1 MGLGIAVEVEG
12 SPDADLANATWVEVT
27 ERMGET
33 TTYRIRYDFSVSS
46 GDFPLL
52 ADSRIDAGSEL
63 TIVEPIGST
72 NNTLVKGPV
81 VAQQIH
87 IAQSGGGSWVEV
99 HGADSSIKMDRE
111 SKAAVWTDT
120 SDSDAVSS
128 ILSTYSLSPDTDST
142 DAQHM
147 ETKHTLVQRDTDL
160 QFVRRLARRNG
171 FLFWITCDGDGNET
185 AHFKRPALDG
195 DPASELIINLDGN
208 NLQWFDLDWDVER
221 PTSATAADVDLSDES
236 DIDGSVDKSPLTPL
250 GTSALSDIV
259 TDTRSL
265 HIVAPVDD
273 SGDLQSRSEGALIDA
288 GWFVR
293 ARCETT
299 LSALKSIVH
308 AHTVVNVRG
317 LGSRHSGKYFVA
329 AVKHTIDQTAHHM
342 EIELVRNAWG
352 N

>member
-1 MGLGIAVEVEG
+1 MGLGIAVEVG
-12 SPDADLANATWVEVT
+12 GQADADLANATWVEVT

-33 TTYRIRYDFSVSS
+33 STYRIRYDFDVSS

-52 ADSRIDAGSEL
+52 ADGRIDAGSEL
-63 TIVEPIGST
+63 TLIEPSGSS
-72 NNTLVKGPV
+72 NDCLVKGPV

-87 IAQSGGGSWVEV
+87 FAHGGSGSWVEV
-99 HGADSSIKMDRE
+99 HGADNSIQMDRE
-111 SKAAVWTDT
+111 SKAVVWAET
-120 SDSDAVSS
+120 SDGDAVGS
-128 ILSTYSLSPDTDST
+128 ILSNYGLSPDSDST
-142 DAQHM
+142 DAQHT

-171 FLFWITCDGDGNET
+171 FLFWVTCDGDGNET
-185 AHFKRPALDG
+185 AHFKRPPLDG
-195 DPASELIINLDGN
+195 DAASELIVNLDGN

-221 PTSATAADVDLSDES
+221 PTSADASDVDLSDAS
-236 DIDGSVDKSPLTPL
+236 DIDGSVDKSPLPPL
-250 GTSALSDIV
+250 GSQALADIV
-259 TDTRSL
+259 SDTRSL
-265 HIVAPVDD
+265 YLVAPVDD
-273 SGDLQSRSEGALIDA
+273 AGDLQSRSEGALIDA

-299 LSALKSIVH
+299 VSALKSIVH

-329 AVKHTIDQTAHHM
+329 AVKHTIDQSEHRM